1 VHPLDDH
8 PSHPGS
14 VRYFRNRK
22 QINFRF
28 DKTPEARDDGAVTSE
43 TEALAIQVPGTVER
57 RGRMRALIEE
67 RAFARVAE
75 LSREFG
81 VSAVTVRSDLDALEA
96 EGGIRRIRGGAMPY
110 DAARLRERPFEE
122 TAIEAAEAKARI
134 AAAAVDL
141 LEPGMSV
148 LLDVGTTAAAVA
160 RELLRRDELRDLTV
174 VTSGLSIAL
183 LLETAIPRL
192 QVVVTGGTLRPL
204 QHSLVA
210 PLAGQVLARVHAD
223 VALIGCNG
231 VDAEAGVTN
240 INLPE
245 AEVKAAMIGAAARA
259 VVIADGSKIGR
270 VHLGYVADAAAVDVL
285 ITDPTAPAQA
295 LAEVRALDGPRVVV
309 A

>member
-1 VHPLDDH
+1 
-8 PSHPGS
+8 
-14 VRYFRNRK
+14 
-22 QINFRF
+22 
-28 DKTPEARDDGAVTSE
+28 
-43 TEALAIQVPGTVER
+43 
-57 RGRMRALIEE
+57 MRALIQE
-67 RAFARVAE
+67 RAFARVTE

-110 DAARLRERPFEE
+110 DAAQWGEAQWGAGRLRERPFEE
-122 TAIEAAEAKARI
+122 AAVEAAEAKARI
-134 AAAAVDL
+134 GAAATDL

-160 RELLRRDELRDLTV
+160 RALLRRDELRDLTV
-174 VTSGLSIAL
+174 ITSGLSIAL
-183 LLETAIPRL
+183 ALEAAIPRL

-210 PLAGQVLARVHAD
+210 PLAGHILGRVRAD
-223 VALIGCNG
+223 LALIGCNG

-245 AEVKAAMIGAAARA
+245 AEVKAAMIGAAART
-259 VVIADGSKIGR
+259 VVLADGSKIGR
-270 VHLGYVADAAAVDVL
+270 VHLGHVADASSIDVL
-285 ITDPTAPAQA
+285 ITDETAPEAA
-295 LAEVRALDGPRVVV
+295 LAELRALDGPRVML

>member
-1 VHPLDDH
+1 M
-8 PSHPGS
+8 
-14 VRYFRNRK
+14 
-22 QINFRF
+22 
-28 DKTPEARDDGAVTSE
+28 TSE
-43 TEALAIQVPGTVER
+43 TEAPAPGALATQTLATQALATQVQGTGER

-134 AAAAVDL
+134 AAAAADL

-160 RELLRRDELRDLTV
+160 RELLRREELRDLTV

-192 QVVVTGGTLRPL
+192 QVIVTGGTLRPL

-245 AEVKAAMIGAAARA
+245 AEVKAAMIGAAART

-270 VHLGYVADAAAVDVL
+270 VHLGHVAGVAAVDVL
-285 ITDPTAPAQA
+285 ITDPTAPAPA
-295 LAEVRALDGPRVVV
+295 LAEVRALDGPRIVV

>member
-1 VHPLDDH
+1 MVSMASEIHQ
-8 PSHPGS
+8 S
-14 VRYFRNRK
+14 
-22 QINFRF
+22 
-28 DKTPEARDDGAVTSE
+28 GA
-43 TEALAIQVPGTVER
+43 VER
-57 RGRMRALIEE
+57 RDRMRILIEE

-96 EGGIRRIRGGAMPY
+96 EGGILRIRGGAMPF
-110 DAARLRERPFEE
+110 DTARLRERSFEE
-122 TAIEAAEAKARI
+122 AAVEAAEAKARI
-134 AAAAVDL
+134 AAAAADL
-141 LEPGMSV
+141 VESGMSL

-160 RELLRRDELRDLTV
+160 RELLRRDGLRELTV
-174 VTSGLSIAL
+174 ITNGLSIAL
-183 LLETAIPRL
+183 LLEAAIPRL

-210 PLAGQVLARVHAD
+210 PLAGQVLGRVRAD
-223 VALIGCNG
+223 LALVGCNG

-245 AEVKAAMIGAAARA
+245 AEVKAAMIAAAART

-270 VHLGYVADAAAVDVL
+270 VRLGHVADASAIDVL
-285 ITDPTAPAQA
+285 ITDSTAPAAA
-295 LAEVRALDGPRVVV
+295 LAELRSLGGPRVVI